1 MTGTVDANG
10 AIHASSTGRFSG
22 HLQGEG
28 DADAIL
34 AAAEPATDATKVR
47 KSRFPTGE
55 ELRRLVAEQEA
66 AERAAARHKNLE
78 RLAVLRAAV
87 VGIELPTEPHPSGLT
102 RTFEPEE
109 DPAEVIAS
117 TIATVPVREAELEKA
132 RADHGALSQ
141 ALADFPALPQQ
152 AKDAI
157 QDAVEEAA
165 WEVKNT
171 ERRLRWAKDNRHMY
185 LYEARCQIERLEAQ
199 LAEPVED

>member
-102 RTFEPEE
+102 RAFEPEE
-109 DPAEVIAS
+109 DPAEAIAS
-117 TIATVPVREAELEKA
+117 TIAGPFRAQPGILWIFTNNRNSPGNDPDTVKRNREFYDLVHVDPSITRSLAFPLKMPVE
-132 RADHGALSQ
+132 GAHYQATGLMVY
-141 ALADFPALPQQ
+141 ALAYGEPA
-152 AKDAI
+152 
-157 QDAVEEAA
+157 AA
-165 WEVKNT
+165 HDHHVAW
-171 ERRLRWAKDNRHMY
+171 
-185 LYEARCQIERLEAQ
+185 
-199 LAEPVED
+199 